1 MFLLVVE
8 ICVGVG
14 DDDGVGD
21 DSSDG
26 DADADAKDG

>member
-1 MFLLVVE
+1 MAVVE